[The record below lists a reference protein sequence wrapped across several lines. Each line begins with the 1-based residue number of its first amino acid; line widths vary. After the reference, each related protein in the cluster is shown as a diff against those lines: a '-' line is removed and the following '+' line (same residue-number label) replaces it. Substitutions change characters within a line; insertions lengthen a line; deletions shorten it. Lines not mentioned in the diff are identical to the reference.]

1 MCTVSFIKSQ
11 GKVIITSN
19 RDEQTSRPS
28 AIAPK
33 NYILGGKNVV
43 YPKDPKAGG
52 TWYAVDERGT
62 VLVLLN
68 GASEKHIIRSPYR
81 KSRGL
86 VVLELIASLSPKEFW
101 NTIDLHNIE
110 PFTMVLLLHDQL
122 FQLQWDGSNKITQE
136 LDVNEKHIW
145 SSSTLYPKD
154 VRAYRVKLFN
164 SFLQQKKW
172 IAEEDMYQFHRYT
185 DDENQENG
193 FVINRNNE
201 LKTLSITQSV
211 IQMDNVSIIH
221 YDLLTQEK
229 STISFSIV

>member
-33 NYILGGKNVV
+33 NYIVGGKNVV
-43 YPKDPKAGG
+43 YPKDQKAGG

-101 NTIDLHNIE
+101 NDIDLHNIE

-136 LDVNEKHIW
+136 LDANEHHIW

-154 VRAYRVKLFN
+154 VRTCRVNLFK

-211 IQMDNVSIIH
+211 IQMDKVSIIH